1 MIREQ
6 VNNGTY
12 FTEECVEN
20 KIQNVTSNVN
30 NTTSG
35 SASNSTHLPLIL
47 VNNGTFNATHNDTLE
62 SGNNCTPKH
71 TSDWSLPEVRTQ
83 NLGFVDT
90 VFVWFRYIHFTIV
103 PMIIFLIHK
112 VNNFSFHP
120 YS

>member
-12 FTEECVEN
+12 FTEECIEN
-20 KIQNVTSNVN
+20 SIIDVNSNLN
-30 NTTSG
+30 KTITD
-35 SASNSTHLPLIL
+35 SATNSTNLPN
-47 VNNGTFNATHNDTLE
+47 VANNGTFNGTRNDTQDSE
-62 SGNNCTPKH
+62 NKCTPKH
-71 TSDWSLPEVRTQ
+71 ANDWSLPEVRTP

-112 VNNFSFHP
+112 VNSTFKIINN
-120 YS
+120 